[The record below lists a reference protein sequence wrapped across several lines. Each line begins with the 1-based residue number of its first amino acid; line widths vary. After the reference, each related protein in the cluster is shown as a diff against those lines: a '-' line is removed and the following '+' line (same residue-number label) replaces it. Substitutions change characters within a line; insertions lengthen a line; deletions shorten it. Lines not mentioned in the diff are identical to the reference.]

1 MRSVPF
7 GVLLLAE
14 MPRMQPRGLGG
25 VVAAVQ
31 VVTVGEIG
39 LTGCLV
45 VLPRPVVTCRRAVM
59 LGGMLEMFGGFSVM
73 STASV
78 DMSWLLA
85 FCATRSTLR
94 RCSPDPCARLHIG
107 RASYER

>member
-14 MPRMQPRGLGG
+14 MPRMQPRGLSG

-31 VVTVGEIG
+31 VVAVGEIR
-39 LTGCLV
+39 LTGRLV

-59 LGGMLEMFGGFSVM
+59 LSGMLEMFGGFSVM
-73 STASV
+73 VDGFGRHVMAPGVLRNPLHSTPLFAGS
-78 DMSWLLA
+78 M
-85 FCATRSTLR
+85 
-94 RCSPDPCARLHIG
+94 CSIAH
-107 RASYER
+107 RAGLV